1 MAIPLSAALGVG
13 SMMLNTMNAFGN
25 QAQQQDNFDRQ
36 MAFAKYQYEDQKKYN
51 SMVSQVARMR
61 AAGINPA
68 LAIGGGQLGS
78 VSGSVSQPSAPTP
91 VSLGVGESLTG
102 VGNLLSAESQA
113 AVNQEDALG
122 RSIDND
128 TRRIKNLFDLSKLI
142 KELDQMGVNTSILKE
157 KLKQATFDTA
167 HQGEQFDAT
176 VAQTRA
182 QTDWLKSQMENNKE
196 LLNQLKFKTAN
207 QQEEFEKN
215 MRLLDEK
222 AFNAHWTAIA
232 AGQSAQAALKSAE
245 AAYYDSRKILGIPES
260 ELSDEEFGRI
270 VTMKMDELATKGYLP
285 ETVSSSGSTGFKAG
299 SSVYGSI
306 GSNGSH
312 SESKTTQKKVYGTL
326 PGVKRERGRRRK

>member
-1 MAIPLSAALGVG
+1 MAFPLSAALGVG
-13 SMMLNTMNAFGN
+13 SLMLNTANAFTN

-51 SMVSQVARMR
+51 SMQSQVARMR

-78 VSGSVSQPSAPTP
+78 VASSVSQPSAPTP
-91 VSLGVGESLTG
+91 VPLGVGENLTG
-102 VGNLLSAESQA
+102 LGSFLTAESQA
-113 AVNQEDALG
+113 DVNREDALG

-142 KELDQMGVNTSILKE
+142 KELDQMGVNTDILKE

-167 HQGEQFDAT
+167 HQGEKFDAD

-182 QTDWLKSQMENNKE
+182 QTDWLKSQSDNNRE
-196 LLNQLKFKTAN
+196 LLNQLKFKTEH

-215 MRLLDEK
+215 MVLLDNK
-222 AFNAHWTAIA
+222 AFNAYWTAIA
-232 AGQSAQAALKSAE
+232 ANNSAHAAMKSAE
-245 AAYYDSRKILGIPES
+245 AAYYDSRKILGIPED
-260 ELSDEEFGRI
+260 ELSDEEFGDI
-270 VTMKMDELATKGYLP
+270 VTMKLDELATKGYLP
-285 ETVSSSGSTGFKAG
+285 ETTSSSGTAGFTAG

-312 SESKTTQKKVYGTL
+312 SESKTYQKKTYGTR